1 MNTHTTA
8 RSRKRRRRK
17 RARRMALLVL
27 CCVLIVALIVAII
40 VVGISLWL
48 PKYKYNPIDVSQPE
62 ELGFEN
68 QFSNQVV
75 NIALFGLDGRKPDE
89 FKGLSDSIMILSL
102 NSETKKVKL
111 FSVMR
116 DSLVAIERNG
126 KTTYDKINSAYL
138 RGGPQLAIKT
148 LNQNFKLDI
157 SEYVTVNFYG
167 LAKIIDSVGTIDIT
181 LTEAE
186 VSAHGTSHQSGIND
200 YIEEICRYM
209 NLDYTQY
216 KVTAPG
222 LIHANGVQAV
232 AYSRIRYVKNIWGG
246 ADDFGR
252 TDRQRYVM
260 EQLFQKALTMSK
272 TKYVSLAKA
281 AAPYMETS
289 LSYGEIMGL
298 AFDILLK
305 SPTFEQNRI
314 PRYEFLM
321 EAPAA
326 HSSSV
331 YYDLN
336 YAASVLQA
344 VIYEDMTIDAYE
356 ELHPVEKKD
365 WFRAVHKS

>member
-1 MNTHTTA
+1 MSTQRTVHN
-8 RSRKRRRRK
+8 RKRRRRK
-17 RARRMALLVL
+17 RARRLALLVL
-27 CCVLIVALIVAII
+27 CCVLIVGVIAA
-40 VVGISLWL
+40 VGISLWL
-48 PKYKYNPIDVSQPE
+48 PKYKYNPIEVSKPE

-68 QFSNQVV
+68 PFSDKVV
-75 NIALFGLDGRKPDE
+75 NIALFGLDARKPDE
-89 FKGLSDSIMILSL
+89 FKGLSDSIMVLSL

-148 LNQNFKLDI
+148 LNKNFQLDI

-167 LAKIIDSVGTIDIT
+167 LTKIIDSVGTIDIT
-181 LTEAE
+181 LTDAE
-186 VSAHGTSHQSGIND
+186 VTAHGTSHQSGIND

-209 NLDYTQY
+209 NLDYNQY
-216 KVTAPG
+216 KVTTPG

-232 AYSRIRYVKNIWGG
+232 AYSRIRYVRNIWGG
-246 ADDFGR
+246 ADDYGR

-272 TKYVSLAKA
+272 AKYVSLAKA

-314 PRYEFLM
+314 PRYEFVM
-321 EAPAA
+321 DPPAA

-331 YYDLN
+331 YYDLD
-336 YAASVLQA
+336 YAAAVIRA
-344 VIYEDMTIDAYE
+344 VIYEDKTIDAYE

-365 WFRAVHKS
+365 WFRAVHK